1 LKTIT
6 IRKSHDFSPNSKVI
20 LHVGSKQKHI
30 NGFEPVS
37 ISIEPGQKFYA
48 SQQWTR
54 SNLISYDNAT
64 ENKTYSIKPRLGKPL
79 AILTAIIFLAC
90 TVVFFVTN
98 FRWSYVP
105 LSPIVLY
112 VFVYLTIL
120 KNRYLIIGIDK
131 TINN

>member
-20 LHVGSKQKHI
+20 LHVGSNQKHI
-30 NGFEPVS
+30 KGFEPIS
-37 ISIEPGQKFYA
+37 FSIEPGQKFYA
-48 SQQWTR
+48 SQQWAR

-64 ENKTYSIKPRLGKPL
+64 ENKTYFIKPRLDKML
-79 AILTAIIFLAC
+79 ALLTVIIFLTC
-90 TVVFFVTN
+90 TVFFFVTK